1 MAGHGGGE
9 SGTSTS
15 TKVCIFLAALV
26 FGTGCSLTSKILLE
40 LKAIGASGEEET
52 FTNPVFQV
60 WGMFLAMSM
69 ALPVHWI
76 YSCMFKRNKR
86 NEKAGYST
94 FSTQDSAAD
103 DPPPVT
109 SKMLVMLAIPAIF
122 DMIASTLDVL
132 GLTYTP
138 VSIYQ
143 MLRGS
148 TIVFVAIFKRTLLRH
163 ALSQYQWIGVVIIAL
178 SIALVG
184 MSASSGDG
192 GADAEGAKSNPLLG
206 IAFILSGSNVQA
218 LQYCFEE
225 KVMGDDVGVPPL
237 LVIGMEGFWGLMA
250 TTFVVFPGLMISGVC
265 NVPYDMYVLLS
276 NSSQIRSMFAAYCM
290 FIFGYNMLACLVTF
304 LLDAVWHSILDNFRP
319 TIVWATSLVFFYWI
333 TAGTFGEAWAY
344 PGSYIQLAAL
354 AVLLYGTA
362 VYNESTDFPGFKRVG
377 SASDAACVTMC
388 SPMMSPR
395 QSGPPRREQAS
406 EGGERERIRA
416 QEAPV

>member
-276 NSSQIRSMFAAYCM
+276 NSHRRSAQCLQLTACSFLGTTCWRVSSHFFWTRSGIPSSIISDRRLSGPRASY
-290 FIFGYNMLACLVTF
+290 FSTGSRLARSVKPGRTR
-304 LLDAVWHSILDNFRP
+304 A
-319 TIVWATSLVFFYWI
+319 ATSSSLRWRFCSTVPRFTTSRPIFR
-333 TAGTFGEAWAY
+333 ASNAWAAH
-344 PGSYIQLAAL
+344 LTLHA
-354 AVLLYGTA
+354 
-362 VYNESTDFPGFKRVG
+362 
-377 SASDAACVTMC
+377 
-388 SPMMSPR
+388 
-395 QSGPPRREQAS
+395 
-406 EGGERERIRA
+406 
-416 QEAPV
+416 